1 MELITGVRKEI
12 NSKIPYNILVC
23 HKLWNFT
30 TYSIKNIFRYFF
42 RKAVQVK
49 ESRKE
54 LLACLTENSRGGRA
68 LLKKCRKDS
77 LGTVGVDDS
86 NEKVLSNIVPN
97 SIGAVPIYLKLTFGH
112 KGG

>member
-12 NSKIPYNILVC
+12 NYKIWCNILIQR
-23 HKLWNFT
+23 KLRKFT
-30 TYSIKNIFRYFF
+30 TYGIKNFFRYFF
-42 RKAVQVK
+42 RKVVQVK

-54 LLACLTENSRGGRA
+54 LLECLTENSRGGRA

-77 LGTVGVDDS
+77 LGTVGVNDS

-97 SIGAVPIYLKLTFGH
+97 SIDFVPL
-112 KGG
+112 

>member
-12 NSKIPYNILVC
+12 NYKIPYNILVC

-54 LLACLTENSRGGRA
+54 LLTCLTENSRGGRA
-68 LLKKCRKDS
+68 LLKKCRKDF
-77 LGTVGVDDS
+77 LGTVGVNDS

-97 SIGAVPIYLKLTFGH
+97 SIGSAPI
-112 KGG
+112 